1 MGWRNIF
8 MNNNVEIEAKVLLT
22 KKQYLTVYESLKA
35 EKGIELINQTN
46 FYIDSKDRILKD
58 NDIAL
63 RIREKRDEYVLTVK
77 TPMSEGLLEKNQAL
91 DSKEANEMIE
101 FNKFPKGEVAEFLE
115 LLDIDLSKLVV
126 LAKMSTKRTTIE
138 KKDIRERISL
148 DVNTYGNKVDY
159 ELEVDKT
166 AMALAE
172 KRIAEILTPLNI
184 KYELNTVSK
193 QTRALCGAC

>member
-1 MGWRNIF
+1 

-193 QTRALCGAC
+193 QTRALCEAC

>member
-1 MGWRNIF
+1 

-22 KKQYLTVYESLKA
+22 KEQYSIVYGSLKT
-35 EKGIELINQTN
+35 EKGIEIITQTN

-63 RIREKRDEYVLTVK
+63 RIREKRDEYILTVK
-77 TPMSEGLLEKNQAL
+77 TPMSEGLLEKNQLL

-101 FNKFPKGEVAEFLE
+101 SNIFPKGEVGDFLE

-126 LAKMSTKRTTIE
+126 LAKMSTKRATLE
-138 KKDIRERISL
+138 KKDTRERISL
-148 DVNTYGNKVDY
+148 DINTYGNKVDY

-172 KRIAEILTPLNI
+172 NRIEEILKPLNI
-184 KYELNTVSK
+184 KYEINTISK
-193 QTRALCGAC
+193 QTRALCEAC

>member
-1 MGWRNIF
+1 

>member
-1 MGWRNIF
+1 

-22 KKQYLTVYESLKA
+22 KKQYLKVYESLKA
-35 EKGIELINQTN
+35 EKGIEIINQTN
-46 FYIDSKDRILKD
+46 FYIDSRDRILKE

-63 RIREKRDEYVLTVK
+63 RIREKRDEYILTVK
-77 TPMSEGLLEKNQAL
+77 TPMSEGLLEKNQIL
-91 DSKEANEMIE
+91 DSKEAIEMIE

-148 DVNTYGNKVDY
+148 DANYYGNKVDY

-172 KRIAEILTPLNI
+172 KRIEEILKPLNI
-184 KYELNTVSK
+184 KYKLNTVSK
-193 QTRALCGAC
+193 QTRALCEAC